1 MQRRDRSPMSFEAWI
16 IATGVLVGVS
26 CALIGTFLVLR
37 RMAMLADAISHT
49 VLLGIV
55 SAFLVTGSLDGI
67 PMFIGAAVSG
77 LLTAF
82 LVQLLHSKGVQ
93 SDAAIGVVFT
103 SLFAVGVILLSVYG
117 ANVHLDIE
125 HSLMGEIAF
134 VPWNTITVFGVD
146 IGPKAFWMLASVL
159 VLNVLLI
166 GMCYKEFKIASFDP
180 QMALALGIPV
190 LLIHYVQMG
199 MLSLTTV
206 ASFDSVGAVLV
217 VAMLIVPPAAAHL
230 LTDRLLSMLIL
241 SALIGGLSAV
251 AGYFFATWLNV
262 SISGAMAAMTGVC
275 YAGAFLFSPLN
286 GVVTRKLR
294 TLNMQKERAG

>member
-1 MQRRDRSPMSFEAWI
+1 MSFEAWI
-16 IATGVLVGVS
+16 IATGILVGVS

-55 SAFLVTGSLDGI
+55 GAFLVTKSLDGI

-134 VPWNTITVFGVD
+134 VPWNTVTIFGVD
-146 IGPKAFWMLASVL
+146 IGPKAFWMLVA
-159 VLNVLLI
+159 VLLI
-166 GMCYKEFKIASFDP
+166 NITMVSVCYKEFKIASFDP
-180 QMALALGIPV
+180 QMALAIGIPV
-190 LLIHYVQMG
+190 MLIHYLQMG

-206 ASFDSVGAVLV
+206 ASFDSVGAILV

-230 LTDRLLSMLIL
+230 LTDRLLYMLII
-241 SALIGGLSAV
+241 SAVIGGLSALL
-251 AGYFFATWLNV
+251 GYICATWLNV
-262 SISGAMAAMTGVC
+262 SISGAMAAMTGVF
-275 YAGAFLFSPLN
+275 YAGAFLFSPSN
-286 GVVTRKLR
+286 GVMTKKMR
-294 TLNMQKERAG
+294 TLKTQKERAV

>member
-1 MQRRDRSPMSFEAWI
+1 MSFEAWI
-16 IATGVLVGVS
+16 IATGILVGVS

-55 SAFLVTGSLDGI
+55 GAFLVTKSLDGI

-134 VPWNTITVFGVD
+134 VPWNTVTIFGVD
-146 IGPKAFWMLASVL
+146 IGPKAFWMLVA
-159 VLNVLLI
+159 VLLI
-166 GMCYKEFKIASFDP
+166 NITMVSVCYKEFKIASFDP
-180 QMALALGIPV
+180 QMALAIGIPV
-190 LLIHYVQMG
+190 MLIHYLQMG

-206 ASFDSVGAVLV
+206 ASFDSVGAILV

-230 LTDRLLSMLIL
+230 LTDRLLYMLII
-241 SALIGGLSAV
+241 SAVIGGLSALL
-251 AGYFFATWLNV
+251 GYICATWINV
-262 SISGAMAAMTGVC
+262 SISGAMAAMTGVF
-275 YAGAFLFSPLN
+275 YAGAFLFSPSN
-286 GVVTRKLR
+286 GVMTKKMR
-294 TLNMQKERAG
+294 TLKTQKERAV

>member
-1 MQRRDRSPMSFEAWI
+1 MSFEAWI
-16 IATGVLVGVS
+16 IVTGILVGVS

-55 SAFLVTGSLDGI
+55 GAFLVTKSLDGI

-146 IGPKAFWMLASVL
+146 IGPKAFWMLV
-159 VLNVLLI
+159 VVLLFNI
-166 GMCYKEFKIASFDP
+166 TMISVCYKEFKISSFDP
-180 QMALALGIPV
+180 QMALAIGIPV
-190 LLIHYVQMG
+190 MLIHYLQMG

-206 ASFDSVGAVLV
+206 ASFDSVGAILV

-230 LTDRLLSMLIL
+230 LTDRLLYMLII
-241 SALIGGLSAV
+241 SAVIGGLSALL
-251 AGYFFATWLNV
+251 GYICATWLNV
-262 SISGAMAAMTGVC
+262 SISGAMAAMTGVF
-275 YAGAFLFSPLN
+275 YAGAFLFSPSN
-286 GVVTRKLR
+286 GVMTKKIRMLK
-294 TLNMQKERAG
+294 TEKERAV

>member
-1 MQRRDRSPMSFEAWI
+1 MSFEAWI
-16 IATGVLVGVS
+16 IVTGILVGVS

-55 SAFLVTGSLDGI
+55 GAFLVTKSLDGI

-146 IGPKAFWMLASVL
+146 IGPKAFWMLV
-159 VLNVLLI
+159 VVLLFNI
-166 GMCYKEFKIASFDP
+166 TMVSVCYKEFKISSFDP
-180 QMALALGIPV
+180 QMALAIGIPV
-190 LLIHYVQMG
+190 MLIHYLQMG

-206 ASFDSVGAVLV
+206 ASFDSVGAILV

-230 LTDRLLSMLIL
+230 LTERLLYMLII
-241 SALIGGLSAV
+241 SAAIGGLSALL
-251 AGYFFATWLNV
+251 GYICATWLNV
-262 SISGAMAAMTGVC
+262 SISGAMAAMTGVF
-275 YAGAFLFSPLN
+275 YAGAFLFSPSN
-286 GVVTRKLR
+286 GVMTKKIRMLK
-294 TLNMQKERAG
+294 TEKERAV

>member
-1 MQRRDRSPMSFEAWI
+1 MSFEAWI
-16 IATGVLVGVS
+16 IVTGILVGVS

-55 SAFLVTGSLDGI
+55 GAFLVTKSLDGI

-134 VPWNTITVFGVD
+134 VPWNTVTIFGVD
-146 IGPKAFWMLASVL
+146 IGPKAFWMLVA
-159 VLNVLLI
+159 VLLI
-166 GMCYKEFKIASFDP
+166 NITMVSVCYKEFKIASFDP
-180 QMALALGIPV
+180 QMALAIGIPV
-190 LLIHYVQMG
+190 MLIHYLQMG

-206 ASFDSVGAVLV
+206 ASFDSVGAILV

-230 LTDRLLSMLIL
+230 LTDRLLYMLII
-241 SALIGGLSAV
+241 SAVIGGLSALL
-251 AGYFFATWLNV
+251 GYICATWLNV
-262 SISGAMAAMTGVC
+262 SISGAMAAMTGVF
-275 YAGAFLFSPLN
+275 YAGAFLFSPSN
-286 GVVTRKLR
+286 GVMTKKMR
-294 TLNMQKERAG
+294 TFKTQKERAV

>member
-1 MQRRDRSPMSFEAWI
+1 MSFEAWI
-16 IATGVLVGVS
+16 IVTGILVGVS

-55 SAFLVTGSLDGI
+55 GAFLVTKSLDGI

-146 IGPKAFWMLASVL
+146 IGPKAFWMLV
-159 VLNVLLI
+159 VVLLFNI
-166 GMCYKEFKIASFDP
+166 TMVSVCYKEFKISSFDP
-180 QMALALGIPV
+180 QMALAIGIPV
-190 LLIHYVQMG
+190 MLIHYLQMG

-206 ASFDSVGAVLV
+206 ASFDSVGAILV

-230 LTDRLLSMLIL
+230 LTDRLLYMLII
-241 SALIGGLSAV
+241 SAAIGGLSALL
-251 AGYFFATWLNV
+251 GYICATWLNV
-262 SISGAMAAMTGVC
+262 SISGAMAAMTGVF
-275 YAGAFLFSPLN
+275 YAGAFLFSPSN
-286 GVVTRKLR
+286 GVMTKKIRML
-294 TLNMQKERAG
+294 TTEKERAV

>member
-1 MQRRDRSPMSFEAWI
+1 MSFEAWI
-16 IATGVLVGVS
+16 IVTGILVGVS

-55 SAFLVTGSLDGI
+55 GAFLVTKSLDGI

-146 IGPKAFWMLASVL
+146 IGPKAFWMLV
-159 VLNVLLI
+159 VVLLFNI
-166 GMCYKEFKIASFDP
+166 TMVSVCYKEFKISSFDP

-190 LLIHYVQMG
+190 MLIHYLQMG

-206 ASFDSVGAVLV
+206 ASFDSVGAILV

-230 LTDRLLSMLIL
+230 LTDRLLYMLII
-241 SALIGGLSAV
+241 SAVIGGLSALL
-251 AGYFFATWLNV
+251 GYICATWLNV
-262 SISGAMAAMTGVC
+262 SISGAMAAMTGVF
-275 YAGAFLFSPLN
+275 YAGAFLFSPSNRVMTKKIRMLK
-286 GVVTRKLR
+286 TE
-294 TLNMQKERAG
+294 KERAV

>member
-1 MQRRDRSPMSFEAWI
+1 MSFEAWI
-16 IATGVLVGVS
+16 IATGILVGVS

-55 SAFLVTGSLDGI
+55 GAFLVTKSLDGI

-134 VPWNTITVFGVD
+134 VPWNTVTIFGVD
-146 IGPKAFWMLASVL
+146 IGPKAFWMLVA
-159 VLNVLLI
+159 VLLI
-166 GMCYKEFKIASFDP
+166 NITMVSVCYKEFKIASFDP
-180 QMALALGIPV
+180 QMALAIGIPV
-190 LLIHYVQMG
+190 MLIHYLQMG

-206 ASFDSVGAVLV
+206 ASFDSVGAILV

-230 LTDRLLSMLIL
+230 LTDRLLYMLII
-241 SALIGGLSAV
+241 SAVIGGLSALL
-251 AGYFFATWLNV
+251 GYICATWLNV
-262 SISGAMAAMTGVC
+262 SISGAMAAMTGFF
-275 YAGAFLFSPLN
+275 YAGAFLFSPSN
-286 GVVTRKLR
+286 GVMTKKMR
-294 TLNMQKERAG
+294 TLKAQKERAV

>member
-1 MQRRDRSPMSFEAWI
+1 MSFEAWI
-16 IATGVLVGVS
+16 IATGILVGVS

-37 RMAMLADAISHT
+37 KMAMLADAISHT

-55 SAFLVTGSLDGI
+55 GAFLVTKSLDGI

-125 HSLMGEIAF
+125 HSLMGEITF
-134 VPWNTITVFGVD
+134 VPWNTVTIFGVD
-146 IGPKAFWMLASVL
+146 IGPKAFWMLVA
-159 VLNVLLI
+159 VLLFNI
-166 GMCYKEFKIASFDP
+166 TMVSVCYKEFKIASFDP
-180 QMALALGIPV
+180 QMALAIGIPV
-190 LLIHYVQMG
+190 MLIHYLQMG

-206 ASFDSVGAVLV
+206 ASFDSVGAILV

-230 LTDRLLSMLIL
+230 LTDRLLYMLII
-241 SALIGGLSAV
+241 SAVIGGLSALL
-251 AGYFFATWLNV
+251 GYICATWLNV
-262 SISGAMAAMTGVC
+262 SISGAMAAMTGVF
-275 YAGAFLFSPLN
+275 YAGAFLFSPSN
-286 GVVTRKLR
+286 GVLTKKIR
-294 TLNMQKERAG
+294 TLKT

>member
-1 MQRRDRSPMSFEAWI
+1 MSFEAWI
-16 IATGVLVGVS
+16 IVTGILVGVS

-37 RMAMLADAISHT
+37 KMAMLADAISHT

-55 SAFLVTGSLDGI
+55 GAFLVTRSLDGI
-67 PMFIGAAVSG
+67 SMFIGAAAVG

-82 LVQLLHSKGVQ
+82 FVQLLHSKGVQ

-117 ANVHLDIE
+117 GNVHLDVE

-134 VPWNTITVFGVD
+134 VPWNTVSLFGTD

-159 VLNVLLI
+159 FINLLLI
-166 GMCYKEFKIASFDP
+166 ILCYKEFKISSFDP
-180 QMALALGIPV
+180 EMALALGIPV

-206 ASFDSVGAVLV
+206 ASFDSVGAILV
-217 VAMLIVPPAAAHL
+217 VAMLIVPPAAAYL
-230 LTDRLLSMLIL
+230 LTDRLLHMLII
-241 SALIGGLSAV
+241 SAAIGALSAV
-251 AGYFFATWLNV
+251 SGYYFATWLNV
-262 SISGAMAAMTGVC
+262 SISGAMAAMTGVFFLT
-275 YAGAFLFSPLN
+275 AFLFSPAN
-286 GVVTRKLR
+286 GFISKRLTGRKVK
-294 TLNMQKERAG
+294 TS

>member
-1 MQRRDRSPMSFEAWI
+1 
-16 IATGVLVGVS
+16 
-26 CALIGTFLVLR
+26 
-37 RMAMLADAISHT
+37 MLADAISHT

-55 SAFLVTGSLDGI
+55 GAFLVTKSLDGI

-134 VPWNTITVFGVD
+134 VPWNTVTIFGVD
-146 IGPKAFWMLASVL
+146 IGPKAFWMLVA
-159 VLNVLLI
+159 VLLI
-166 GMCYKEFKIASFDP
+166 NITMVSVCYKEFKIASFDP
-180 QMALALGIPV
+180 QMALAIGIPV
-190 LLIHYVQMG
+190 MLIHYLQMG

-206 ASFDSVGAVLV
+206 ASFDSVGAILV

-230 LTDRLLSMLIL
+230 LTDRLLYMLII
-241 SALIGGLSAV
+241 SAVIGGLSALL
-251 AGYFFATWLNV
+251 GYICATWINV
-262 SISGAMAAMTGVC
+262 SISGAMAAMTGVF
-275 YAGAFLFSPLN
+275 YAGAFLFSPSN
-286 GVVTRKLR
+286 GVMTKKMR
-294 TLNMQKERAG
+294 TLKTQKERAV